1 MKNLEEKYKNNQLSL
16 DELLELRDKV
26 NSMNGEILEETMCES
41 WMNDDID
48 ISNISSERM
57 NRIKKEVD
65 RTIGKKRSAHSLIM
79 KMTQIA
85 AVILLP
91 VFIILSFYLYRE
103 NNTLSAEEM
112 LVSTAKRER
121 ANITLPD
128 GTQVT
133 LNFDS
138 KLGYKPKSYNREERN
153 IHFEGE
159 GYFQVAQNE
168 NCPFII
174 DSEGLQ
180 VKVLGTTF
188 NLFVRRT
195 SANAELFLEEGSVS
209 FTSVKTGKSVTLL
222 PNQMAILEYNT
233 GKITVNS
240 NVEKERTVAWL
251 HGELIF
257 RNEKFATVI
266 QTIEQNYGMKITLP
280 DDSYALDLFT
290 GSLPVSDINEVLDI
304 LEKIYHLK
312 STIKDEEI
320 LMSRDDKY

>member
-26 NSMNGEILEETMCES
+26 NSMNDEKLEETMCES

-48 ISNISSERM
+48 ISNVSLAQM

-65 RTIGKKRSAHSLIM
+65 RAIGKDRPAHSLIM
-79 KMTQIA
+79 KIIQIA

-128 GTQVT
+128 GTRVT

-312 STIKDEEI
+312 STIKDEKI

>member
-1 MKNLEEKYKNNQLSL
+1 M
-16 DELLELRDKV
+16 
-26 NSMNGEILEETMCES
+26 
-41 WMNDDID
+41 
-48 ISNISSERM
+48 
-57 NRIKKEVD
+57 
-65 RTIGKKRSAHSLIM
+65 
-79 KMTQIA
+79 
-85 AVILLP
+85 
-91 VFIILSFYLYRE
+91 
-103 NNTLSAEEM
+103 
-112 LVSTAKRER
+112 
-121 ANITLPD
+121 
-128 GTQVT
+128 
-133 LNFDS
+133 
-138 KLGYKPKSYNREERN
+138 
-153 IHFEGE
+153 
-159 GYFQVAQNE
+159 
-168 NCPFII
+168 
-174 DSEGLQ
+174 
-180 VKVLGTTF
+180 LGTTF